1 MIKAIIFDFGSVIY
15 KTDWEKLDAYF
26 KKLNGFSIRIAES
39 KDEELIKIYRDSDI
53 GKQEYVK
60 FFYHLEPNIKDI
72 DKIIKD
78 YKKAYGKFKKINREL
93 LKIISF
99 LKKKY
104 LIFGFSDIKKEHY
117 EANKECGI
125 YDCFEEVFA
134 SFKFGVLKCDA
145 GAFQRLEK
153 ELKKFNLPLSQFPSD
168 KEPVFMRY
176 PVLIERKTDE
186 ILKEARQ
193 KGFFLD
199 DGWRKSVVVPPDTSI
214 KKMNYLPGTCP
225 RAEKV
230 AETILNLP
238 THINISQLEARKIV
252 EFLRKFNNLS

>member
-153 ELKKFNLPLSQFPSD
+153 ELKKFNLKPENCLFIDDWLPNIENAKKTGFKTIYYEDFPKVGKLK
-168 KEPVFMRY
+168 KE
-176 PVLIERKTDE
+176 IENILE
-186 ILKEARQ
+186 I
-193 KGFFLD
+193 
-199 DGWRKSVVVPPDTSI
+199 
-214 KKMNYLPGTCP
+214 
-225 RAEKV
+225 
-230 AETILNLP
+230 
-238 THINISQLEARKIV
+238 KI
-252 EFLRKFNNLS
+252 E